1 MAWLVES
8 RMSVDKD
15 KVNTLLLEFQK
26 LLQTYR
32 PNNSELQLITSKIT
46 KMTQKNILKQER
58 KKLKGQSR
66 QEIRSSPTSAKKWH
80 KIKID

>member
-1 MAWLVES
+1 MASVTKI

-26 LLQTYR
+26 LLKTYR
-32 PNNSELQLITSKIT
+32 PNKSELQLITSKIT
-46 KMTQKNILKQER
+46 KMTEKNISGQYSRVSRSNTTKTMRKQ
-58 KKLKGQSR
+58 
-66 QEIRSSPTSAKKWH
+66 RSTDKKWV